1 VPRIQD
7 EYLETAIFFY
17 KSKQDAE
24 ESSQAGGSGFLIGYK
39 DSIQEPKH
47 IYAVT
52 NAHVVI
58 DGFTTI
64 RLNAEHETATV
75 ETKTSDW
82 IMHPDGDDLA
92 ITLLPV
98 QPNHEYKYFYSD
110 VLLDE
115 TGAKEHRIGP
125 GDDVFMIGRL
135 IAHSGTKRNLP
146 VARFGNIAMLPLENL
161 KNGLE
166 KSRPHYLV
174 EMRSVSGFSGS
185 PVIVHYTPV
194 APTQGLRSPFP
205 SKLLGVDCGHLP
217 VHEEPLS
224 AGIAA
229 VVPAWRIAE
238 LLNLPK
244 VAAQRDAA
252 NV

>member
-1 VPRIQD
+1 MAWCQEFRTNIWKRQS
-7 EYLETAIFFY
+7 FY
-17 KSKQDAE
+17 KSKQDAK

-82 IMHPDGDDLA
+82 IMDPDGDDLA

-115 TGAKEHRIGP
+115 TGAKEHGIGP

-146 VARFGNIAMLPLENL
+146 VARFGNIAMLPLREPQEL
-161 KNGLE
+161 
-166 KSRPHYLV
+166 
-174 EMRSVSGFSGS
+174 
-185 PVIVHYTPV
+185 
-194 APTQGLRSPFP
+194 P
-205 SKLLGVDCGHLP
+205 SK
-217 VHEEPLS
+217 EPTARS
-224 AGIAA
+224 G
-229 VVPAWRIAE
+229 
-238 LLNLPK
+238 
-244 VAAQRDAA
+244 RDAFDERF
-252 NV
+252 